1 MRPLN
6 LYRKL
11 AQNAQ
16 QITNLNQNAIPP
28 KNDSVFTASLPH
40 QNDPFLLT
48 ANLFLVPSPCSAI
61 FVPCVFLRQAAGWQI
76 WTHSAVL
83 PAAAIAQSGEL
94 LSHGEFIW
102 PKKGMISWYMG
113 YIIYSNMI
121 HIHTYIYIYMSI
133 CLCVVWFIAGVQ
145 IYIYICIYIY
155 IEHYI
160 PLYNHIPGLVNFEK
174 KKSPS
179 WNVHFGMAPG
189 DVSAPMVAAFTRITM
204 AVQASKTGWV
214 T

>member
-113 YIIYSNMI
+113 YINYSNMI
-121 HIHTYIYIYMSI
+121 HIHTYIYIYVYLSV
-133 CLCVVWFIAGVQ
+133 CGVVHRWRTN
-145 IYIYICIYIY
+145 IYICIYIY
-155 IEHYI
+155 IKIYI
-160 PLYNHIPGLVNFEK
+160 
-174 KKSPS
+174 
-179 WNVHFGMAPG
+179 
-189 DVSAPMVAAFTRITM
+189 
-204 AVQASKTGWV
+204 
-214 T
+214 